1 MSYANDI
8 RELVGNTP
16 LLRLNKLGLPGEV
29 RLLAKLELLNPGG
42 SVKDRIGI
50 SMIEAAEKDGSLAKG
65 GAIVEA
71 TAGNTGIGIALAAL
85 GKGYRVIF
93 VVPLKFSAEKVALM
107 RALGAEIV
115 RTPEADGMTG
125 AREKAA
131 QIIAETAG
139 AVSLDQFENPAN
151 PRIHYETTGPELLR
165 DSGGEIDYFVAG
177 AGSGGT
183 FSGILKY
190 LKEKLPRVKGV
201 LVDPLGSTIGGGEH
215 GPYSIEGIGNSFIPG
230 TMDLSLVDEVIK
242 VKDGEAVSAARLL
255 AEKEGVIAGSS
266 SGAALFGALQVAK
279 RIERGTVATLLP
291 DRGERYFSKDLF

>member
-50 SMIEAAEKDGSLAKG
+50 SMIEAAEKNGSLAKG

-107 RALGAEIV
+107 HALGAEIV

-125 AREKAA
+125 AREKAT

-230 TMDLSLVDEVIK
+230 TMDLLLVDEVIK
-242 VKDGEAVSAARLL
+242 VKDDEAVSAARLL

>member
-50 SMIEAAEKDGSLAKG
+50 SMIEAAEKDGRLARG

-93 VVPLKFSAEKVALM
+93 VVPLKFSVEKVALM

-131 QIIAETAG
+131 QIIAETKG

-190 LKEKLPRVKGV
+190 LKEKLPKVKGV

-242 VKDGEAVSAARLL
+242 VKDDEAVSAARLL